1 MEQKAQGKGGT
12 GVAQGRLDAGVSSPL
27 EALAALS
34 SFQAG
39 RQAQGLQL

>member
-12 GVAQGRLDAGVSSPL
+12 GVAQGRLGAGVSSPL